1 MKKLAF
7 VLSILLLTGCAGTQ
21 TKSDQPPKGLE
32 ELTETGKTKWSDYG
46 DQTAGNIADADT
58 FLVRDVDDDSLA
70 ATGTQ
75 KEYPWSVMKTDLKSM
90 LDMSVTTSTTATVTV
105 SGVAV
110 IYFNG
115 DDDVIEFD
123 LPADPVNKAFCF
135 GNNAYANALTVDPDA
150 SDYITRDGTTAAQG
164 EALVSTGNKK
174 DWLCVVGVD
183 ASNWR
188 TTGEI
193 GTWAEET
200 PP

>member
-1 MKKLAF
+1 MKKLFICLLA
-7 VLSILLLTGCAGTQ
+7 VLLIGCVSAGKKETSV
-21 TKSDQPPKGLE
+21 SDLEKLAEGAKG
-32 ELTETGKTKWSDYG
+32 KWSDYA

-58 FLVRDVDDDSLA
+58 FLVRDVDDTTLA

-75 KEYPWSVMKTDLKSM
+75 KEYPWSVMKTDLSTA
-90 LDMSVTTSTTATVTV
+90 LDMGTTSPTTDTVTV
-105 SGVAV
+105 SGTTG

-123 LPADPVNKAFCF
+123 LPADPTNKAYCF

-150 SDYITRDGTTAAQG
+150 SDYITRDGVTAAQG

-183 ASNWR
+183 TSNWR
-188 TTGEI
+188 VTGEI

>member
-1 MKKLAF
+1 MKKLFICFLA
-7 VLSILLLTGCAGTQ
+7 VLFIGCASAGKKETSV
-21 TKSDQPPKGLE
+21 SDLEKLAEGAKG
-32 ELTETGKTKWSDYG
+32 KWSDYA

-58 FLVRDVDDDSLA
+58 FLVRDVDDDTLA

-75 KEYPWSVMKTDLKSM
+75 KEYPWSVMKSDLSTA
-90 LDMSVTTSTTATVTV
+90 LDMGTTSQSGSPITV
-105 SGVAV
+105 SGTTGV
-110 IYFNG
+110 YFNG

-123 LPADPVNKAFCF
+123 LPADPTNKAYCF

-150 SDYITRDGTTAAQG
+150 SDYITRDGVTAAQG
-164 EALVSTGNKK
+164 EAYVSSGDKK

-183 ASNWR
+183 TSNWR
-188 TTGEI
+188 VTGEI